1 MAKYSIRMLK
11 AMYSKCILSSPF
23 KIGNFEETRTGNF
36 PGGPVA
42 GTSPSNAGCA
52 GSVPGRGTKG
62 PLPPVKK
69 PKLKTEA
76 AW

>member
-11 AMYSKCILSSPF
+11 AMDSKCILSTPF
-23 KIGNFEETRTGNF
+23 KIGNFEEIRTGNF
-36 PGGPVA
+36 LGGPVA
-42 GTSPSNAGCA
+42 GTSPSNAGCV

-69 PKLKTEA
+69 SKHKTEA
-76 AW
+76 A